1 MNITPCRP
9 RDHVTAAG
17 RLYPSAWKQSET
29 MRSGRGQGFP
39 DWPAW
44 CFLPIAAT
52 QAIVATGAGVDA
64 QWLHVSHPERI
75 PDAARL
81 AGLAGWRMTQGI
93 YRFDPAV
100 YEAVRDT
107 LVAGDIPSDVLY
119 RLPEWC
125 VYIET
130 PNMLLGDVQM
140 HGAFAHLEHDVNTGQ
155 PELRFLLDIDEAAGP
170 ALMPA
175 VLHLGRW
182 TLADALTRSLNLA
195 AGNAVSAGEQLPND
209 FAKGMS
215 GVLRPVLEPLL
226 SLLLYLCSQAA
237 EVGDGQRRPAN
248 PEPKRV
254 KGGLRLFVA
263 ERPTTWDVGVRL
275 GAALR
280 QAYAAEQT
288 GQVAGHVGPRPH
300 IRRAHWHGFRSG
312 AMKRDDG
319 SDIPAAQRPFE
330 LRWLPPIAVNVSK
343 PDDLPAV
350 IRLVK

>member
-1 MNITPCRP
+1 
-9 RDHVTAAG
+9 
-17 RLYPSAWKQSET
+17 
-29 MRSGRGQGFP
+29 
-39 DWPAW
+39 
-44 CFLPIAAT
+44 
-52 QAIVATGAGVDA
+52 
-64 QWLHVSHPERI
+64 
-75 PDAARL
+75 
-81 AGLAGWRMTQGI
+81 
-93 YRFDPAV
+93 
-100 YEAVRDT
+100 
-107 LVAGDIPSDVLY
+107 
-119 RLPEWC
+119 
-125 VYIET
+125 
-130 PNMLLGDVQM
+130 
-140 HGAFAHLEHDVNTGQ
+140 
-155 PELRFLLDIDEAAGP
+155 
-170 ALMPA
+170 MPA

-288 GQVAGHVGPRPH
+288 GQVAGHVGPRPPL
-300 IRRAHWHGFRSG
+300 RRPVRRRRSRASRTPARPRRPSRPWRFRQAEEPSRNG
-312 AMKRDDG
+312 LRSEGMK
-319 SDIPAAQRPFE
+319 
-330 LRWLPPIAVNVSK
+330 L
-343 PDDLPAV
+343 
-350 IRLVK
+350 